1 MPEPSP
7 ISNDAPPL
15 ADLIAAARGGSSEAL
30 GRLMESCRRYLLLL
44 ANQELKPALRAKLAA
59 SDAVQDAF
67 AEAQRNFTAF
77 RGSDEQ
83 QLLGWLRGILLH
95 NLADTARRYESG
107 RRQLA
112 RETSLDEL
120 LRNGHPICLPS
131 PDLPPAEEL
140 ALREQAQALAKAVE
154 RLPEAYRLVIHL
166 RYTEHRTFEE
176 IGAAIGR
183 SPEAARKLWFR
194 AVERLRQ
201 QMGAG
206 DDDHS
211 AR

>member
-7 ISNDAPPL
+7 TSNAAPPL

-30 GRLMESCRRYLLLL
+30 GRLLESCRRYLLLL
-44 ANQELKPALRAKLAA
+44 ANHELKPALRAKLAA

-67 AEAQRNFTAF
+67 AEAQRNFAAF

-83 QLLGWLRGILLH
+83 QLLAWLRGVLLH
-95 NLADTARRYESG
+95 NLADTARRYERG

-112 RETSLDEL
+112 RETSLDD
-120 LRNGHPICLPS
+120 LRKSGQPIGVPS
-131 PDLPPAEEL
+131 PGLPPAEEL
-140 ALREQAQALAKAVE
+140 AAREQAQALARAVE
-154 RLPEAYRLVIHL
+154 RLPEAHRLVIHL

-201 QMGAG
+201 EMGAG
-206 DDDHS
+206 DDDYS